1 LRATEI
7 LMSEH
12 RLIEQVLDCLEEA
25 AGRLEDGEDISPDI
39 FIDAAEF
46 VAGFADG
53 SHHRKEEDILFV
65 AMTEKDMPADIGPV
79 AVMLHEHEEGRRF
92 TAAFRSA
99 AEQMK
104 TGDDASAASLDVV
117 RNAFDYVNLLR
128 EHIVK
133 EDNVLFPMAE
143 QVISG
148 DSMQVVS
155 REFEKILADDAENG
169 TRAGYEALVEKL
181 DNALHGEI
189 AAPALESSAHAS

>member
-1 LRATEI
+1 MKATEI
-7 LMSEH
+7 LMQEH
-12 RLIEQVLDCLEEA
+12 RLIEQVLDGLEEA
-25 AGRLEDGEDISPDI
+25 AGRLEDGEDIDPGF

-65 AMTEKDMPADIGPV
+65 AMTAKDMPADTGPV
-79 AVMLHEHEEGRRF
+79 AVMLYEHEEGRRL
-92 TAAFRSA
+92 TAGFRGA

-104 TGDDASAASLDVV
+104 NGDSGASLEVI

-143 QVISG
+143 QVI
-148 DSMQVVS
+148 DEDEMQVVS
-155 REFEKILADDAENG
+155 GEFSRILAED
-169 TRAGYEALVEKL
+169 EAK
-181 DNALHGEI
+181 GEI
-189 AAPALESSAHAS
+189 EKYKALADKLHQYLNAEISAYA